1 MSEFENGRSLVSIQ
15 PPDAGLNFKLKD
27 ERKAHLDSTQ
37 RGSIGLQTTIQ
48 LVPESISIS
57 FELCELCCDFF
68 NS

>member
-1 MSEFENGRSLVSIQ
+1 MSELENERSLVSIQ
-15 PPDAGLNFKLKD
+15 PLDAGLNFKLKD

-48 LVPESISIS
+48 LVPESITII